1 MRTYN
6 VGFIA
11 CGARNRVYARNLR
24 RQYGEQIHIIAL
36 CDTNPGAAEDF
47 KKEFGHPDTAVY
59 TDFRELIKRHHQS
72 LDGLLIAPP
81 NHLHEEPAVMAFEY
95 GIHTLL
101 EKPLAHTPESCNRIA
116 KAYNNSTSR
125 VTMGFVL
132 RYTPFYRTVMN
143 MVYKEKVGQ
152 VKTLYADEIAG
163 PVLSSVFFR
172 TWRGK
177 KAYTGDL
184 LLEKCCHDLD
194 LINTILGVNP
204 TRVSAFG
211 QRDHYLPVQGWG
223 PRCKECPEQDT
234 CAYSTVL
241 WGRTIDKS
249 IENGQYEYVD
259 FSNDKCVYNDEHDVM
274 DRQSQLIEYEGGIL
288 ASFSVALG
296 GPQHRRSIDITGT
309 QGRLIG
315 DFAANRILF
324 YPMGAE
330 TAEEVQIEHEQSGH
344 GGGDSVITRSFI
356 ESLDNPNHV
365 SDAKLKDALKSA
377 LLAFLCDEAR
387 DRGEAVPVTFIED
400 VEAIRN

>member
-1 MRTYN
+1 MKTYHL
-6 VGFIA
+6 GFIG

-24 RQYGEQIHIIAL
+24 RQFGEQIHISAV
-36 CDTNPGAAEDF
+36 CDVNPGAAQAF
-47 KKEFGHPDTAVY
+47 KTEFGHPDTAVY
-59 TDFRELIKRHHQS
+59 TDFRELIQSHPS
-72 LDGLLIAPP
+72 LDGLLIATP
-81 NHLHEEPAVMAFEY
+81 NYLHQEPAVMAFEH
-95 GIHTLL
+95 GMHTLL
-101 EKPLAHTPESCNRIA
+101 EKPLSHDRESCNRIA
-116 KAYNNSTSR
+116 QAYTGSTSR

-132 RYTPFYRTVMN
+132 RYTPFYRTIMK
-143 MVYKEKVGQ
+143 MVQAGKVGQ
-152 VKTLYADEIAG
+152 VKTLHADEIAG

-204 TRVSAFG
+204 VRVSAFG
-211 QRDHYLPVQGWG
+211 ARDHYRAVPGWG
-223 PRCKECPEQDT
+223 PRCAECTEKDT

-241 WGRTIDKS
+241 WARTIDQD

-259 FSNDKCVYNDEHDVM
+259 FTNDQCVYNDEHDVM

-288 ASFSVALG
+288 VSFSVALG
-296 GPQHRRSIDITGT
+296 GPQHCRRIDITGT
-309 QGRLIG
+309 QGRLLG

-324 YPMGAE
+324 YGMGQE
-330 TAEEVQIEHEQSGH
+330 TPEEIEIEHEQSGH
-344 GGGDSVITRSFI
+344 GGGDSVIIRSFI
-356 ESLDNPNHV
+356 ESLDHPDHV

-387 DRGEAVPVTFIED
+387 DRNEVLPVTFIKD
-400 VEAIRN
+400 VESIRD

>member
-24 RQYGEQIHIIAL
+24 RLYGDRINLGAI
-36 CDTNPGAAEDF
+36 CDTDPAVAEDF
-47 KKEFGHPDTAVY
+47 KIEFGHPDTAVY
-59 TDFRELIKRHHQS
+59 TDFRDLIKNHQS

-81 NHLHEEPAVMAFEY
+81 NHMHEEPAVMAFEH
-95 GIHTLL
+95 GIHALL
-101 EKPLAHTPESCNRIA
+101 EKPLAHNPESCKRIA
-116 KAYNNSTSR
+116 EAYNRSTSR

-132 RYTPFYRTVMN
+132 RYAPFYRTIIK
-143 MVYKEKVGQ
+143 MVQEGRIGQ
-152 VKTLYADEIAG
+152 VKTLHADEIAG

-204 TRVSAFG
+204 VRVSAFG
-211 QRDHYLPVQGWG
+211 RRDHFLPVEGWG
-223 PRCKECPEQDT
+223 PRCSDCKEKDT

-241 WGRTIDKS
+241 WARTIDKE

-259 FSNDKCVYNDEHDVM
+259 FSNDKCVYNDDHDVM
-274 DRQSQLIEYEGGIL
+274 DRQSQLIEYERGIL

-296 GPQHRRSIDITGT
+296 GPQHRRTIDITGT
-309 QGRLIG
+309 QGRLQG
-315 DFAANRILF
+315 DFATNRILF
-324 YPMGAE
+324 YALGTEA
-330 TAEEVQIEHEQSGH
+330 AEEIQIEHERSGH
-344 GGGDSVITRSFI
+344 GGGDTVITRSFI

-365 SDAKLKDALKSA
+365 SDAKLKDALRSA

-387 DRGEAVPVTFIED
+387 DRGAVVPVNFVVD
-400 VEAIRN
+400 VEAIRD